1 MTLARLQQ
9 GATPP
14 RTSCSQYRACSWNC
28 TSICRCALVKR
39 ARSREQ
45 RPGDRLVS
53 VFWSRQME
61 RSAPPSATTL
71 PAALCLSSVVAP
83 RGCLRP
89 TPVAVWNQSFVVH
102 FATKNCGLSRQARD
116 NLSLTKLVVA
126 GALASGLQGYG
137 VRSREIA
144 PLPEVTAGVAAG
156 AGHLELVV
164 LLDVRARTMADTHRA
179 HIILQDQMR

>member
-1 MTLARLQQ
+1 
-9 GATPP
+9 
-14 RTSCSQYRACSWNC
+14 
-28 TSICRCALVKR
+28 
-39 ARSREQ
+39 
-45 RPGDRLVS
+45 
-53 VFWSRQME
+53 
-61 RSAPPSATTL
+61 
-71 PAALCLSSVVAP
+71 
-83 RGCLRP
+83 
-89 TPVAVWNQSFVVH
+89 VVH
-102 FATKNCGLSRQARD
+102 FATKNGGLSRQARD
-116 NLSLTKLVVA
+116 NLDVDLTKLVFA